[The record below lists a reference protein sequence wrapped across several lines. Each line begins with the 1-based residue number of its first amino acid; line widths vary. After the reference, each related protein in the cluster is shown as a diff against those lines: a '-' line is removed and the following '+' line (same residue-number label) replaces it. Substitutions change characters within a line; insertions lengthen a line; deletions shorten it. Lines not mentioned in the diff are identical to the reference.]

1 MRAHLHIHDQTEMAL
16 DAVEDL
22 ARKEDATKPLSL
34 ARLRGI
40 LKKYGPVVN
49 VNQRSEDGD
58 TFLVSCCLA
67 EGVTE
72 AVILACVKE
81 LIEKYN
87 ADPNVEAFY
96 DCSGKLIMGCLLA
109 AVCRGFPTI
118 VKYLLENTTVAT
130 DKLYTARIG
139 LLRAYPHPPKYIE
152 GTFSALEFAE
162 KLNEDDM
169 ECGATQEE
177 LRITFREMYQTSQK
191 RY

>member
-34 ARLRGI
+34 TRLRGI